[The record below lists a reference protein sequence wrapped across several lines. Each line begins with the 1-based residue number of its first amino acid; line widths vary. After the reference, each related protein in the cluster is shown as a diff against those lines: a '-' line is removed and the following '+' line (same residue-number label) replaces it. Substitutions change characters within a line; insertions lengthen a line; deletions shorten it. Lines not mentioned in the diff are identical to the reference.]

1 MSDLAAVAFRRYY
14 DDLFRFVRRRSRSTD
29 DAEEIT
35 QAVFV
40 QAAEQL
46 AVRPAPGSLS
56 AWLYTVARN
65 RLIDEARRRSRRGEL
80 AVFVEATVAA
90 RPSRYGGEVAVALR
104 EALAGLPESQRQ
116 VVVLRL
122 LEGRS
127 FAEIAVAVSANEA
140 ACKMRFV
147 RGLAEVRDVFEQ
159 KGITP

>member
-1 MSDLAAVAFRRYY
+1 MSDSAAVAFRRYY
-14 DDLFRFVRRRSRSTD
+14 DDVFRFVRRRSRSAD

-40 QAAEQL
+40 QAAEYL
-46 AVRPAPGSLS
+46 AVRPAPNSLS
-56 AWLYTVARN
+56 AWLYKVASN
-65 RLIDEARRRSRRGEL
+65 RLIDEARRRSRRGES
-80 AVFVEATVAA
+80 AVVSGGMVAA
-90 RPSRYGGEVAVALR
+90 RPQRYGGEVAAALR
-104 EALAGLPESQRQ
+104 EALADLPEGQRQ

-127 FAEIAVAVSANEA
+127 FAEIAVTVSANEA

-147 RGLAEVRDVFEQ
+147 RGLAAVRAVFEQ